1 MMVRTASYSR
11 IPLARAADEF
21 ALTTVLLFIAVTL
34 VRWLRD
40 PASPLYIADLN
51 AALAV
56 IGVLSGAI
64 LTGLILAPPGRRS
77 GGHMNPAVT
86 VGLWLM
92 DSFPGRNVLPYV
104 LAQLGGSLA
113 GTGLARLLWGP
124 AALSLVRYGAVG
136 PAPAW
141 QSGAVFVAEAGTVI
155 LLILVVGFL
164 LAPRSHAVLP
174 YVIGVFVGLVIV
186 FLGPLSGGSIN
197 PARQLGPAAFSGQ
210 NICLWI
216 YLVAPVAGAV
226 LGALVHRLLIR
237 RPRTREH
244 VLMPG
249 VRTSRS
255 SRQPMASGAD
265 PTGAEHGTRRRLR
278 PRPDRAGGQRSRYE
292 QRELTR
298 NHNRTCLDD
307 RPRCHCGT
315 RRAASGRLGSFRD
328 ERRVRPPDFEH
339 VGC

>member
-1 MMVRTASYSR
+1 MMVSTVSYSR

-40 PASPLYIADLN
+40 PGSPLYIADLN

-64 LTGLILAPPGRRS
+64 LIGLILAPPGRRS

-124 AALSLVRYGAVG
+124 AALSLVSYGAVG

-141 QSGAVFVAEAGTVI
+141 RSGAVFTAEAGGVI

-164 LAPRSHAVLP
+164 LAPRVHAVLP
-174 YVIGVFVGLVIV
+174 YVIGVFVGLVIT

-210 NICLWI
+210 TICLWI

-237 RPRTREH
+237 RPRMREH

-255 SRQPMASGAD
+255 SRQAMASGVD
-265 PTGAEHGTRRRLR
+265 PTGG
-278 PRPDRAGGQRSRYE
+278 
-292 QRELTR
+292 
-298 NHNRTCLDD
+298 
-307 RPRCHCGT
+307 
-315 RRAASGRLGSFRD
+315 
-328 ERRVRPPDFEH
+328 
-339 VGC
+339 